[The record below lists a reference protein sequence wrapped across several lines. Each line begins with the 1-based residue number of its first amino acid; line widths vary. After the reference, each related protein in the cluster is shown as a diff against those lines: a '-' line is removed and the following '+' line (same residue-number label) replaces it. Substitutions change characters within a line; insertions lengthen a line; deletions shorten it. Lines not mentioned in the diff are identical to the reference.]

1 MRKLLMILALAL
13 ATTLAMAQDK
23 DDSAK
28 QDMKDAGHETAHAA
42 KKVGHGV
49 KKGAESVG
57 HGVKKGAVA
66 TKDKVTGGDDAAS
79 DRAERNKSRE
89 DRAEA
94 NAQERRDE
102 TAEQNR
108 DRDRD
113 AAHRALPQGEDN
125 DTRREERLEHSVHIV
140 RGPDV
145 DAGDRSATIRW
156 ETNKVGATDVWLM
169 GGGIRGHRTRY
180 EPGGSNDHRVTFT
193 GLRPHTT
200 YTYEIRTREGG
211 DRKQGEFTT
220 R

>member
-13 ATTLAMAQDK
+13 ATTLALAQDQ
-23 DDSAK
+23 DNSAK
-28 QDMKDAGHETAHAA
+28 QDMKDAGHATEQAA
-42 KKVGHGV
+42 KKAGHGI
-49 KKGAESVG
+49 KKGAEATG
-57 HGVKKGAVA
+57 HGIKKGAVA

-79 DRAERNKSRE
+79 DRSERAQSRE

-102 TAEQNR
+102 RAEQ
-108 DRDRD
+108 DRD
-113 AAHRALPQGEDN
+113 AGHRALPQGEDN
-125 DTRREERLEHSVHIV
+125 DSRRQEALEHSVHIV
-140 RGPDV
+140 NGPDV

-156 ETNKVGATDVWLM
+156 QTNKVAATDVWLM

-180 EPGGSNDHRVTFT
+180 EPGGSDHHRVTFT

-211 DRKQGEFTT
+211 DRKQGTFTT